1 MYTKLMQG
9 AKAENEQ
16 AENRSIKA
24 MIYALRTDQMLFSF
38 LAK

>member
-1 MYTKLMQG
+1 LMRE
-9 AKAENEQ
+9 AEAENQQ